1 MILQWLSLQ
10 YLSKSFSVPFPKLN
24 AFLIFSLHQTE
35 YPPSCI
41 ASLIELYGRPDRPPL
56 KLYHNVFVFYG
67 NIYLSLQGFILPSI
81 GVSEWS
87 IAHILKYIWHVPGP
101 LLVFPVWW
109 VLSRRTCITVWRP
122 L

>member
-41 ASLIELYGRPDRPPL
+41 ASLIELYRRPDIPPL
-56 KLYHNVFVFYG
+56 KLSIVNCIIMFLEYWFVEYFP
-67 NIYLSLQGFILPSI
+67 IEGFILPLLAFLN
-81 GVSEWS
+81 GVL
-87 IAHILKYIWHVPGP
+87 HT
-101 LLVFPVWW
+101 F
-109 VLSRRTCITVWRP
+109 
-122 L
+122 

>member
-10 YLSKSFSVPFPKLN
+10 YISKSFSVPFPKLN

-56 KLYHNVFVFYG
+56 KLSIVNYIIMFLFFMV
-67 NIYLSLQGFILPSI
+67 IYIFHYRALFCLLLAFLDGVLHTFKDIFSVLPGRFLFFLSGGCYS
-81 GVSEWS
+81 V
-87 IAHILKYIWHVPGP
+87 V
-101 LLVFPVWW
+101 LV
-109 VLSRRTCITVWRP
+109 
-122 L
+122 

>member
-1 MILQWLSLQ
+1 MILQWLYLQ

-56 KLYHNVFVFYG
+56 KLSIVNCIIMFLFFMV
-67 NIYLSLQGFILPSI
+67 IYIFHYRALFC
-81 GVSEWS
+81 
-87 IAHILKYIWHVPGP
+87 P
-101 LLVFPVWW
+101 LLVFLNG
-109 VLSRRTCITVWRP
+109 VLHTVKNIFGVFIGCFLFFLFCRYYSVV
-122 L
+122 LV